1 MLRPRV
7 SWYRRLSVRY
17 GILVALTII
26 AFIKVQPHVMQAVSG
41 WFGIRVH
48 DPFVVAPDEVEFVD
62 VPKDD
67 NCSIPPAVIQAV
79 LQAGEPAAPEQRAAS
94 LQIALQDW
102 ECAMTPGYVVAGAD
116 LVVIQSNIEGLA
128 PGSTMTP
135 EQEFRSTYFPVK
147 SEFGALRWLCF
158 VPPAMGSSNGGFV
171 IPPPPAVSVGM
182 GAAMVGMSPD
192 EPSVISMTVSTEVE
206 PIGTLPNAG
215 SGYSQIFTE
224 EAVPED
230 LPVYDYE
237 LGAWTVNGY
246 ELDSSVMKKGGTLPD
261 GTPVLTSA
269 EVKRQ
274 EANYRIIGI
283 IVSWALPISA
293 ALLLG
298 MLVSWMITRRIV
310 RLSEAASDPAID
322 SFELLGLRGN
332 DEIARLGEALSDSRG
347 RAAGLVRELAE
358 RDAQRREWFA
368 QVSHDLRTPLTA
380 LSACLERAVPMVQGV
395 PPGPGRE
402 NLVRTIEVARQDTER
417 VHRLATDLL
426 DVARLELPNAL
437 NLEETLPAEVAE
449 RVVLL
454 LSPIAEREGIS
465 LLLREP
471 RFSESAEVTPVEA
484 DPSRLLRVLEN
495 LVRNG
500 IQYAVSEVTVSVEH
514 VRGGVR
520 LTVADDGPGF
530 SESETSIRA
539 TQADPRGTARADSA
553 GLGLVVVMRALE
565 AHGTAL
571 ELSNRTRGGAM
582 ASFVLPASQA
592 SLEPGFEDSHAAV
605 GV

>member
-1 MLRPRV
+1 MSRRRI

-26 AFIKVQPHVMQAVSG
+26 AFIKIQPYVMNAVST

-48 DPFVVAPDEVEFVD
+48 NPFVVAPDETELANFAD
-62 VPKDD
+62 SGP
-67 NCSIPPAVIQAV
+67 CFIPPAVIQAV
-79 LQAGEPAAPEQRAAS
+79 LEAGEPRS
-94 LQIALQDW
+94 LESGAVSLESALRDW
-102 ECAMTPGYVVAGAD
+102 ECAMIPGYVVAGAD
-116 LVVIQSNIEGLA
+116 LVVIQSDIERLV

-135 EQEFRSTYFPVK
+135 EQEFNSAYFPVK
-147 SEFGALRWLCF
+147 SESGDLRWLCF
-158 VPPAMGSSNGGFV
+158 VPPPIDPTMEGFV
-171 IPPPPAVSVGM
+171 IPPPLGLSGGIGPTMAEGPSSAPM
-182 GAAMVGMSPD
+182 MTLTAA
-192 EPSVISMTVSTEVE
+192 EPVAAPPGEGNADGLNSMEE
-206 PIGTLPNAG
+206 P
-215 SGYSQIFTE
+215 
-224 EAVPED
+224 VPED
-230 LPVYDYE
+230 FPVFDFQQ
-237 LGAWTVNGY
+237 GVWTVNGY
-246 ELDSSVMKKGGTLPD
+246 ELDSSVLKKGGTLPD

-269 EVKRQ
+269 QAKRQ

-293 ALLLG
+293 ALLIG

-322 SFELLGLRGN
+322 SFELLGLKGN

-380 LSACLERAVPMVQGV
+380 LSACLERAVPMVQAV

-402 NLVRTIEVARQDTER
+402 DLVRTIEVARQDTER

-437 NLEETLPAEVAE
+437 HLEETLPGEVAE

-495 LVRNG
+495 LVRNA
-500 IQYAVSEVTVSVEH
+500 IQYAASEVTVSVELD
-514 VRGGVR
+514 RGGVR
-520 LTVADDGPGF
+520 LTVSDDGPGF
-530 SESETSIRA
+530 SASETGITT
-539 TQADPRGTARADSA
+539 TQEGHRPAARADSA

-565 AHGTAL
+565 AHGTVL
-571 ELSNRTRGGAM
+571 ELSNRARGGAM
-582 ASFVLPASQA
+582 ASFVLPV
-592 SLEPGFEDSHAAV
+592 SHASSEVGFDESASAV
-605 GV
+605 GA